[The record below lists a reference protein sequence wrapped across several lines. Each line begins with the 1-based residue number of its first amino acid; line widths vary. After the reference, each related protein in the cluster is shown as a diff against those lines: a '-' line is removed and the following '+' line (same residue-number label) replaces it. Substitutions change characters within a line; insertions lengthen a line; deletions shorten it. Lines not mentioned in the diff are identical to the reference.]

1 MAEEGS
7 KGLGLESWLLVALI
21 VTILMSG
28 TVITLV
34 SAGKEVVFSPYE
46 ETEEVTLSY
55 QQITDA
61 RSSFGGD
68 EGGMGYTIANTMSTP
83 MLVNDWKEPH
93 RTLLVIAGP
102 EKPFDAAE
110 ASALHDFVTKKGGKV
125 ILASNS
131 SNAQPVADLFG
142 VKYFGDPVVDPYRYY
157 EMQGSDGNPLPP
169 DARRVWA
176 ASSLTRNVTEMQDE
190 ARQACSE
197 EQVNSGGRE
206 VDNCRLPVLFHR
218 PTAIQVLEDQDE
230 SGRTVSVLAAASTPA
245 FIARAD
251 FNPDNIA
258 NPVLG
263 DGKTGLIVRMDYPVE
278 NVLDTTTGG
287 GQGQI
292 DVTGSI
298 VFVADHSVFANHMW
312 TWEKADTTGK
322 LQCDSPQY
330 EGRDAATCWTTD
342 SQGIDQGDNAWYG
355 NERYFTALVGSMMEH
370 DNEELSTTV
379 QRTYSNFNVVFDESR
394 HVAGALTMPFTEAVG
409 AVVLLTSDGLLKWLI
424 GMNLFALL
432 AIAIMVVPEK
442 ENWRH
447 VFDLTRF
454 RERPTK
460 LDPSQYQRRTR
471 EALLSKVRQL
481 HDLTRDEFA
490 RKSPA
495 EIMQMVREPRL
506 VELVSSNR
514 DYSND
519 ELRELIPQIRRW
531 GK

>member
-7 KGLGLESWLLVALI
+7 KRLGLESWLLVALI
-21 VTILMSG
+21 VTVLMAG
-28 TVITLV
+28 TVIALV
-34 SAGKEVVFSPYE
+34 SAGKDVVFSPYE
-46 ETEEVTLSY
+46 EVDSALSY

-61 RSSFGGD
+61 RATFG

-93 RTLLVIAGP
+93 RTMLIIAAP

-142 VKYFGDPVVDPYRYY
+142 VKFFGDPVVDPYRYY
-157 EMQGSDGNPLPP
+157 EMQGNDGNPLAP

-190 ARQACSE
+190 ARQACTDVQIS
-197 EQVNSGGRE
+197 VP
-206 VDNCRLPVLFHR
+206 VDLDNCRLPVLFHR
-218 PTAIQVLEDQDE
+218 PTAIQVLEDQEE
-230 SGRTVSVLAAASTPA
+230 SQRTVSVLAAASTPA

-251 FNPDNIA
+251 YNPDNIA

-263 DGKTGLIVRMDYPVE
+263 EGKTGLIVRMDYPVE
-278 NVLDTTTGG
+278 GVLDTTIGG

-330 EGRDAATCWTTD
+330 EERNAATCWTTD
-342 SQGIDQGDNAWYG
+342 SQGMG
-355 NERYFTALVGSMMEH
+355 RKPALLHRSRGLH
-370 DNEELSTTV
+370 DGTR
-379 QRTYSNFNVVFDESR
+379 QRRNVV
-394 HVAGALTMPFTEAVG
+394 HGATHPL
-409 AVVLLTSDGLLKWLI
+409 
-424 GMNLFALL
+424 
-432 AIAIMVVPEK
+432 
-442 ENWRH
+442 
-447 VFDLTRF
+447 
-454 RERPTK
+454 
-460 LDPSQYQRRTR
+460 
-471 EALLSKVRQL
+471 
-481 HDLTRDEFA
+481 
-490 RKSPA
+490 
-495 EIMQMVREPRL
+495 
-506 VELVSSNR
+506 
-514 DYSND
+514 
-519 ELRELIPQIRRW
+519 
-531 GK
+531 

>member
-1 MAEEGS
+1 M
-7 KGLGLESWLLVALI
+7 
-21 VTILMSG
+21 
-28 TVITLV
+28 
-34 SAGKEVVFSPYE
+34 
-46 ETEEVTLSY
+46 
-55 QQITDA
+55 
-61 RSSFGGD
+61 
-68 EGGMGYTIANTMSTP
+68 
-83 MLVNDWKEPH
+83 
-93 RTLLVIAGP
+93 
-102 EKPFDAAE
+102 
-110 ASALHDFVTKKGGKV
+110 
-125 ILASNS
+125 
-131 SNAQPVADLFG
+131 
-142 VKYFGDPVVDPYRYY
+142 
-157 EMQGSDGNPLPP
+157 
-169 DARRVWA
+169 
-176 ASSLTRNVTEMQDE
+176 
-190 ARQACSE
+190 
-197 EQVNSGGRE
+197 
-206 VDNCRLPVLFHR
+206 DNCRLPVLFHR

-263 DGKTGLIVRMDYPVE
+263 EGKTGLIVRMDYPVD
-278 NVLDTTTGG
+278 NVLDTTVGG

-292 DVTGSI
+292 GVTGSI

-330 EGRDAATCWTTD
+330 EERDSATCWTTD
-342 SQGIDQGDNAWYG
+342 SKGIDQGDNAWTG
-355 NERYFTALVGSMMEH
+355 NQLYFRGLVGSMMEH
-370 DNEELSTTV
+370 DNTEMSSTV

-454 RERPTK
+454 RERPSK

-471 EALLSKVRQL
+471 EAFLSKVRQL
-481 HDLTRDEFA
+481 HDLTRYDFA

-495 EIMQMVREPRL
+495 EIMQMVREQRL

-519 ELRELIPQIRRW
+519 ELRELIPHISRW

>member
-1 MAEEGS
+1 VAEEGS

-157 EMQGSDGNPLPP
+157 EMQGSDGNPLSP

>member
-7 KGLGLESWLLVALI
+7 KGLNLESWLLVALI
-21 VTILMSG
+21 VTVLMAG

-34 SAGKEVVFSPYE
+34 SAGKDVVFSPYE
-46 ETEEVTLSY
+46 EVDSSLSY

-61 RSSFGGD
+61 RASYG

-93 RTLLVIAGP
+93 RTLLIIAAP

-110 ASALHDFVTKKGGKV
+110 AAALHDFVTKKGGKV

-142 VKYFGDPVVDPYRYY
+142 VKFFGDPVVDPYRYY
-157 EMQGSDGNPLPP
+157 EMQGNDGNPLAP

-176 ASSLTRNVTEMQDE
+176 AASLTRNVTDMQDE
-190 ARQACSE
+190 SRQACSE
-197 EQVNSGGRE
+197 TQVTSRDL
-206 VDNCRLPVLFHR
+206 DNCRLPVLFHR

-251 FNPDNIA
+251 YNPDNIA

-263 DGKTGLIVRMDYPVE
+263 EGKTGLIVRMDDPVE
-278 NVLDTTTGG
+278 GVLDTVTGG

-292 DVTGSI
+292 GVTGSI

-330 EGRDAATCWTTD
+330 EARDAATCWTTD
-342 SQGIDQGDNAWYG
+342 SQGIDQGDNAWDG
-355 NERYFTALVGSMMEH
+355 NQRYFTGLVGSMMEH
-370 DNEELSTTV
+370 SNEELSSTV
-379 QRTYSNFNVVFDESR
+379 GRTNSNFNVVFDESR

-460 LDPSQYQRRTR
+460 LDPTQYQRRTR
-471 EALLSKVRQL
+471 EAFLSKVRQL
-481 HDLTRDEFA
+481 HDLTRDDFA

-519 ELRELIPQIRRW
+519 ELRELIPHIRRW

>member
-7 KGLGLESWLLVALI
+7 KGLGLESWLLVALV
-21 VTILMSG
+21 VTILMSA

-34 SAGKEVVFSPYE
+34 SAGKDVVFSPYE
-46 ETEEVTLSY
+46 ETDTDLSY

-110 ASALHDFVTKKGGKV
+110 ANAIHDFVTKKGGKV

-142 VKYFGDPVVDPYRYY
+142 VKFFGDPVVDPYRYY
-157 EMQGSDGNPLPP
+157 EMQGSDGNPLPG

-176 ASSLTRNVTEMQDE
+176 ASSLTRNVTDMQDE
-190 ARQACSE
+190 ARQACTDVQIS
-197 EQVNSGGRE
+197 VPVD

-263 DGKTGLIVRMDYPVE
+263 EGKTGLIVRMDYPVD
-278 NVLDTTTGG
+278 NVLETTVGG

-292 DVTGSI
+292 GVTGSI

-330 EGRDAATCWTTD
+330 EERDSATCWTTD
-342 SQGIDQGDNAWYG
+342 SKGIDQGDNAWDG
-355 NERYFTALVGSMMEH
+355 NQRYFTALVGSMMEH
-370 DNEELSTTV
+370 DNTEMSSTV
-379 QRTYSNFNVVFDESR
+379 QRTLSNFNVVFDESR

-454 RERPTK
+454 RERPSK

-471 EALLSKVRQL
+471 EAFLSKVRQL
-481 HDLTRDEFA
+481 HDLTRDDFA

-519 ELRELIPQIRRW
+519 ELRELIPHIRRW

>member
-21 VTILMSG
+21 VTVLMSG

-93 RTLLVIAGP
+93 RTLLIIAGP

-157 EMQGSDGNPLPP
+157 EMQGSDGNPLSP

-197 EQVNSGGRE
+197 EQVNSRD

-278 NVLDTTTGG
+278 NVLDTTIGG

-355 NERYFTALVGSMMEH
+355 NERYFTALVASMMEH
-370 DNEELSTTV
+370 DNEELSSTV
-379 QRTYSNFNVVFDESR
+379 QRTFSNFNVVFDESR

>member
-157 EMQGSDGNPLPP
+157 EMQGSDGNPLSP

>member
-157 EMQGSDGNPLPP
+157 EMQGSDGNPLSP

-190 ARQACSE
+190 ARQACSD
-197 EQVNSGGRE
+197 EQVNSGGRD

-278 NVLDTTTGG
+278 DVLDTTTGG

>member
-7 KGLGLESWLLVALI
+7 KGLGLESWLLVALV
-21 VTILMSG
+21 VTILMSA

-34 SAGKEVVFSPYE
+34 SAGKDVVFSPYE
-46 ETEEVTLSY
+46 ETDTDLSY

-61 RSSFGGD
+61 RASFGED
-68 EGGMGYTIANTMSTP
+68 QGGMGYTIANTMSTP

-110 ASALHDFVTKKGGKV
+110 ANAIHDFVTKKGGKV

-142 VKYFGDPVVDPYRYY
+142 VKFFGDPVVDPYRYY
-157 EMQGSDGNPLPP
+157 EMQGSDGNPLPG

-176 ASSLTRNVTEMQDE
+176 AASLTRNVTDMQDE

-197 EQVNSGGRE
+197 AQVNARD

-263 DGKTGLIVRMDYPVE
+263 EGKTGLIVRMDYPVD
-278 NVLDTTTGG
+278 NVLDMTVGG

-292 DVTGSI
+292 GVTGSI

-330 EGRDAATCWTTD
+330 EERDSATCWTTD
-342 SQGIDQGDNAWYG
+342 SKGIDQGDNAWSG
-355 NERYFTALVGSMMEH
+355 NQLYFRGLVSSMMEH
-370 DNEELSTTV
+370 DNTEMSSTV
-379 QRTYSNFNVVFDESR
+379 QRTFSNFNVVFDESR

-454 RERPTK
+454 RERPSK

-471 EALLSKVRQL
+471 EAFLSKVRQL
-481 HDLTRDEFA
+481 HDLTRDDFA

-519 ELRELIPQIRRW
+519 ELRELIPHIRRW

>member
-1 MAEEGS
+1 VAEEGS

>member
-157 EMQGSDGNPLPP
+157 EMQGSDGNPLSP

-506 VELVSSNR
+506 VELISSNR